1 MRGLSGSLNKRL
13 PRYKAPG
20 RLSHTPPG
28 DTYLLLLVLS
38 LLQLVLDLEVYDVF
52 LKLKFCGV

>member
-1 MRGLSGSLNKRL
+1 MRGLSGSLNKWL
-13 PRYKAPG
+13 PPVQSPG
-20 RLSHTPPG
+20 AAFTHPPG

-52 LKLKFCGV
+52 LKLKFCGI